1 MRALEIGDTKPDLYV
16 GSLIMQSDALVGV
29 SVMSLFVVLGD
40 WL

>member
-16 GSLIMQSDALVGV
+16 GSLIMQSKDLVGV